1 MGDGVNITDQ
11 VAKRREGLV
20 SSSTKWIKE
29 GSLETEKNWGGL
41 KSVKRGKPKMQETIV
56 TPNRM
61 KFRWNANE
69 VVSRTW
75 VKGFS

>member
-1 MGDGVNITDQ
+1 MDQ
-11 VAKRREGLV
+11 GRVSRDRKELGRFKVSEEGKL
-20 SSSTKWIKE
+20 
-29 GSLETEKNWGGL
+29 
-41 KSVKRGKPKMQETIV
+41 KMQETIV